1 MIAGGLMFVVG
12 AFYLAF
18 EERIFAK
25 TESRSSLG
33 DANTSFMSRMILGV
47 QVSSTLISRTRT
59 DSVFSSAWSYS
70 P

>member
-18 EERIFAK
+18 EERILAN
-25 TESRSSLG
+25 TESQSSSG
-33 DANTSFMSRMILGV
+33 DANTSFKSRMILGV
-47 QVSSTLISRTRT
+47 QVGCILIASTPT
-59 DSVFSSAWSYS
+59 DGVFSSAWFCS